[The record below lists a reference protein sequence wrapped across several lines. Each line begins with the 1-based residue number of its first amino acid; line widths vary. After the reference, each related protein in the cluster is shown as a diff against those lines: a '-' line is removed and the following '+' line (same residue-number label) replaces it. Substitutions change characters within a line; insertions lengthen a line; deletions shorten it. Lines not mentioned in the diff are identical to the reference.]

1 MIASEAEAE
10 RERMVKKMSNKRD
23 NKQLNRLSGRYE
35 IIEQIGVGGMSYVYK
50 AFDSKRKKVVAI
62 KILKEELSIDEE
74 FVKKFKSEALAC
86 KDIKQENVISAYD
99 VVDEGNMH
107 YIVMEYLEGTTLN
120 KYIKQKGKLSNED
133 TIAISIQVAK
143 GIQAAHKKGIIH
155 RDIKPQ
161 NIVIDNNGVVK
172 ITDFGIARAITSTTK
187 NISVIG
193 TVHYISPEQV
203 RNTKVDFRSDIYS
216 FGCTMYE
223 MITGEVPFEG
233 ETPLDII
240 ISHLRNN
247 LKPPHLKNPD
257 IYMSL
262 EKIILKAAR
271 MIPRERYQNME
282 EMIKDLERAAADK
295 DGEYIRE
302 SNYDEDE
309 EGKTV
314 IITDEDMKVI
324 KAVSEKYSN
333 KPNYKS
339 HEESFTPEQQEF
351 YDKYIKDGAFRHH
364 MFMRRIIFGAI
375 IAVVLLIVI
384 MIFIALDTRKYEPSE
399 NVATNSIALT
409 SIVRFVTGSDLN
421 LASDLLEEYG
431 IKIHVVGE
439 EYNDN
444 VEYGKISRIVKDNLS
459 EDMSLD
465 VTVSKGSKIL
475 DFTDKEALQQT
486 RWIDMIERLKD
497 RGLAYEVSE
506 INDINVQRGYIIGA
520 NKNNSAEPGPLV
532 FTISRGISD
541 QIKTMPNLINKSIS
555 EARDLLAANELV
567 LGNISYVRDMMVP
580 ENCVISQSVEQ
591 GNEIRAGS
599 NVDLILSSGKDG
611 VEYIAEKKKK
621 WHSELS
627 ATYRVVS
634 GEKSPTQNNSGDTL
648 ILQVRLM
655 QQTAAGIVYTE
666 LLEPQEYK
674 IGTIMPLIFP
684 NLEGEEGVQNGQVQV
699 VDVEKDKV
707 VSTINVIFWPVGG

>member
-1 MIASEAEAE
+1 MTTSEAEAE
-10 RERMVKKMSNKRD
+10 RERMVRMMSNKRD

-50 AFDSKRKKVVAI
+50 AFDSKKKKVVAI
-62 KILKEELSIDEE
+62 KILKEELSIDDD

-86 KDIKQENVISAYD
+86 KDIRQENVISAYD

-120 KYIKQKGKLSNED
+120 KYIKQRGKLTNEE
-133 TIAISIQVAK
+133 TINISLQVAK
-143 GIQAAHKKGIIH
+143 GIKAAHKKGIIH

-161 NIVIDNNGVVK
+161 NIVINDNGVVK

-187 NISVIG
+187 NISVVG

-233 ETPLDII
+233 EAPLDII

-247 LKPPHLKNPD
+247 LKAPHLKNPE
-257 IYMSL
+257 IYGSL

-271 MIPRERYQNME
+271 MVPRERYQSMD
-282 EMIKDLERAAADK
+282 EMIADLEKAIDDK
-295 DGEYIRE
+295 EGTFIRE

-333 KPNYKS
+333 RPNYKS
-339 HEESFTPEQQEF
+339 ADEVLTPEQQEF
-351 YDKYIKDGAFRHH
+351 YDKYIKDGAFKHH
-364 MFMRRIIFGAI
+364 MFMRRIVFGAI

-384 MIFIALDTRKYEPSE
+384 MIFIALDTRKRTPTSS
-399 NVATNSIALT
+399 VATG
-409 SIVRFVTGSDLN
+409 SIVINNIVKSIDGLDFDF
-421 LASDLLEEYG
+421 ASNILEEYG
-431 IKIHVVGE
+431 IRLNNVGE
-439 EYNDN
+439 EYSDTI
-444 VEYGKISRIVKDNLS
+444 EYGKISRVVKDNLS
-459 EDMSLD
+459 TDMSLD
-465 VTVSKGSKIL
+465 VMISKGSKVL
-475 DFTDKEALQQT
+475 DFTDKNKLQQI

-497 RGLAYEVSE
+497 RGLTYEVSE
-506 INDINVQRGYIIGA
+506 INDINVPRGNIVGV
-520 NKNNSAEPGPLV
+520 NKKKSDELGPLV

-541 QIKTMPNLINKSIS
+541 QIKTMPNLVNKPVV
-555 EARDLLAANELV
+555 EARELLAANELV
-567 LGNISYVRDMMVP
+567 LGSISYVRDMMVE
-580 ENCVISQSVEQ
+580 ENHVISQSVEQ
-591 GNEIRAGS
+591 GTEIRAGS
-599 NVDLILSSGKDG
+599 SVDLILSSGIDG

-627 ATYRVVS
+627 ATYRVVAS
-634 GEKSPTQNNSGDTL
+634 DTPLTGSSNETL
-648 ILQVRLM
+648 ILQARLV
-655 QQTAAGIVYTE
+655 QQTSEGTVYTE
-666 LLEPQEYK
+666 LIEPQEYK
-674 IGTIMPLIFP
+674 VGTIIPLIFP
-684 NLEGEEGVQNGQVQV
+684 NLEGEEKVQNGQVQV
-699 VDVEKDKV
+699 VDVERDKV
-707 VSTINVIFWPVGG
+707 VSSINVIFWPNGG

>member
-1 MIASEAEAE
+1 MTTSEAEAE
-10 RERMVKKMSNKRD
+10 RERMVRMMSNKRD

-50 AFDSKRKKVVAI
+50 AFDSKKKKVVAI
-62 KILKEELSIDEE
+62 KILKEELSIDDD

-86 KDIKQENVISAYD
+86 KDIRQENVISAYD

-120 KYIKQKGKLSNED
+120 KYIKQRGKLTNEE
-133 TIAISIQVAK
+133 TINISLQVAK
-143 GIQAAHKKGIIH
+143 GIKAAHKKGIIH

-161 NIVIDNNGVVK
+161 NIVINDNGVVK

-233 ETPLDII
+233 EAPLDII

-247 LKPPHLKNPD
+247 LKAPHLKNPE
-257 IYMSL
+257 IYGSL

-271 MIPRERYQNME
+271 MVPRERYQSMD
-282 EMIKDLERAAADK
+282 EMIADLEKAIDDK
-295 DGEYIRE
+295 EGTFIRE

-339 HEESFTPEQQEF
+339 ADEVLTPEQQEF
-351 YDKYIKDGAFRHH
+351 YDKYIKDGAFKHH
-364 MFMRRIIFGAI
+364 MFMRRIVFGAI

-384 MIFIALDTRKYEPSE
+384 MIFIALDTRKRTPTSS
-399 NVATNSIALT
+399 VATG
-409 SIVRFVTGSDLN
+409 SIVINNIVKSIDGLDFDF
-421 LASDLLEEYG
+421 ASNILEEYG
-431 IKIHVVGE
+431 IRLNNVGE
-439 EYNDN
+439 EYSDTI
-444 VEYGKISRIVKDNLS
+444 EYGKISRVVKDNLS
-459 EDMSLD
+459 TDMSLD
-465 VTVSKGSKIL
+465 VMISKGSKVL
-475 DFTDKEALQQT
+475 DFTDKNKLQQI

-497 RGLAYEVSE
+497 RGLTYEVSE
-506 INDINVQRGYIIGA
+506 INDINVPRGNIVGV
-520 NKNNSAEPGPLV
+520 NKKKSDELGPLV

-541 QIKTMPNLINKSIS
+541 QIKTMPNLVNKPVV
-555 EARDLLAANELV
+555 EARELLAANELV
-567 LGNISYVRDMMVP
+567 LGSISYVRDMMVE
-580 ENCVISQSVEQ
+580 ENHVISQSVEQ
-591 GNEIRAGS
+591 GTEIRAGS
-599 NVDLILSSGKDG
+599 SVDLILSSGIDG

-627 ATYRVVS
+627 ATYRVVAS
-634 GEKSPTQNNSGDTL
+634 DTPLTGSSNETL
-648 ILQVRLM
+648 ILQVRLV
-655 QQTAAGIVYTE
+655 QQTSEGTVYTE
-666 LLEPQEYK
+666 LIEPQEYK
-674 IGTIMPLIFP
+674 VGTIIPLIFP
-684 NLEGEEGVQNGQVQV
+684 NLEGEEKVQNGQVQV
-699 VDVEKDKV
+699 VDVERDKV
-707 VSTINVIFWPVGG
+707 VSSINVIFWPNGG